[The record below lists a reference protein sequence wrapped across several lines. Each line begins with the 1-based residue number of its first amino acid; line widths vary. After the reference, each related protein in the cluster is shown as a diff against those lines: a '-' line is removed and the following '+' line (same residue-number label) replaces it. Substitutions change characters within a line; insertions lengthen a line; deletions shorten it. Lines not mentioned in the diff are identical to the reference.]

1 MSNQFHWRS
10 VPYLKLIQWE
20 QNCCLY
26 VRPFAFVSFLKHV
39 RKESYKH
46 KSAREKKVVK
56 RSKTKKTFA
65 TITFTHIYNVAER
78 RGENHLIDCYHFWQT
93 SACVL
98 LETMNSERHS
108 NFFYTRKR
116 NNLNLSWR
124 PCHLLIAATSVS
136 IIQLLFF
143 NQS

>member
-1 MSNQFHWRS
+1 M
-10 VPYLKLIQWE
+10 
-20 QNCCLY
+20 
-26 VRPFAFVSFLKHV
+26 

-56 RSKTKKTFA
+56 CSKTKKTFA
-65 TITFTHIYNVAER
+65 TITFAHIYNVAER

-108 NFFYTRKR
+108 NFFYTKKKQSKFK
-116 NNLNLSWR
+116 LTTLSFAGCGYISFNLSTIV
-124 PCHLLIAATSVS
+124 L
-136 IIQLLFF
+136 
-143 NQS
+143 